1 MTVPRLGR
9 FSLRAIDLASG
20 VALSN
25 PARAFSLC
33 LKKKFDYSYTT
44 IKQISF

>member
-25 PARAFSLC
+25 PARAFSMC
-33 LKKKFDYSYTT
+33 LKRILIIHTT